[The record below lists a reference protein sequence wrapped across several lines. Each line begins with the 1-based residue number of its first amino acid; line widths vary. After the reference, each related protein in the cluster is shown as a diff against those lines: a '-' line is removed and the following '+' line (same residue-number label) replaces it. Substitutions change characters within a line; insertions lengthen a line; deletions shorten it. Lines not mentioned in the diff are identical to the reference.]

1 MTIMASILYFVQ
13 ISCTF
18 VPDPF
23 LSSWIPPDQEMHQTK
38 CLLTNII
45 TITIIIILIKD
56 GTLWT

>member
-1 MTIMASILYFVQ
+1 MTSMASILYFVQ

-23 LSSWIPPDQEMHQTK
+23 LSWIPPDQEMHQTK